1 MSLKSSNDLNWSKST
16 FIKVYKNVRICWEIL
31 KIESY
36 LFYISEK
43 MKASLQKVN
52 IDQIQILE
60 SVSKPQKISENIEH
74 KKPLSLLFLKN
85 ENQL

>member
-1 MSLKSSNDLNWSKST
+1 
-16 FIKVYKNVRICWEIL
+16 
-31 KIESY
+31 
-36 LFYISEK
+36 

-60 SVSKPQKISENIEH
+60 SVSKPLKISENIEH